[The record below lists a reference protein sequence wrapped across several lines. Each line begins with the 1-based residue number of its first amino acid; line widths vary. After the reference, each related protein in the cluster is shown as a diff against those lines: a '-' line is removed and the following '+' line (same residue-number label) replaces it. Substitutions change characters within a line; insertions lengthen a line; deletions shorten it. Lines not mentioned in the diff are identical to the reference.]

1 MRRCGP
7 VIGKRQV
14 EDLLV
19 QAAVDIDAFYRARIP
34 APCTANTLLVLSA
47 DGKGIVMRPDAL
59 RPTTQKAAA
68 RLGLFRT
75 RLASG
80 EKSGRKRMAALAAV
94 HDAEPASGVHTT
106 CPRPGGRHGSPHTP
120 AGPKATAK
128 WLHGSVLHDAATVVK
143 DVFDQAE
150 ARDPGHQRP
159 WIVLVDGAHA
169 RHQLDLIQS
178 EAVLRGI
185 TIHIVIDL
193 DLVHVHVHVLEHF
206 WQAVWAFHDTGDPA
220 AEYWAAVPALT
231 ILAGGTR
238 QVTESIERQDWAAQL
253 TPTRRHG
260 AEVCIRC
267 PTGKESFL
275 RYDRAL
281 EAGWPIATGV
291 IEGACRH
298 LIADRL
304 DITGA
309 RYCNF
314 TEKRQ
319 QVSRLSRRGPN
330 LR

>member
-1 MRRCGP
+1 M
-7 VIGKRQV
+7 
-14 EDLLV
+14 
-19 QAAVDIDAFYRARIP
+19 
-34 APCTANTLLVLSA
+34 
-47 DGKGIVMRPDAL
+47 
-59 RPTTQKAAA
+59 
-68 RLGLFRT
+68 
-75 RLASG
+75 
-80 EKSGRKRMAALAAV
+80 
-94 HDAEPASGVHTT
+94 
-106 CPRPGGRHGSPHTP
+106 
-120 AGPKATAK
+120 
-128 WLHGSVLHDAATVVK
+128 
-143 DVFDQAE
+143 
-150 ARDPGHQRP
+150 
-159 WIVLVDGAHA
+159 LVDGAHA

-193 DLVHVHVHVLEHF
+193 DLDLDLYLVHVHVHVLEHF

-238 QVTESIERQDWAAQL
+238 QVTESVERQDWAAQL